1 MRSAARESS
10 RPTRCSLSRPST
22 RTGFASDGDRVLDE
36 RFTHLDLSL
45 EQPAQL
51 THSLCRQLTWRSSS
65 HQDSRDR
72 PRGIKDRWDKKA
84 EYRPC
89 VMWSRS
95 TEHQQQLPLALPPG
109 RRRRR
114 PALPTK
120 GENGLLHPLQEAL
133 CPWRVTTLVYSSGAD
148 PLYVHQGAFRLPE
161 RVRPLRRGQLRSGFA
176 VILQRCTAAARVFQ
190 CSFARIQLPPTGLAR
205 YSARRRHPASA
216 PPEGSRVSSLRPLAV
231 LCGSGGSCIRVA
243 F

>member
-1 MRSAARESS
+1 MRPPQRRWGPDSASDTSREIARSEKCCS
-10 RPTRCSLSRPST
+10 RKLARCSLSRPST

-45 EQPAQL
+45 EQPAQF

-120 GENGLLHPLQEAL
+120 GENRLLHPLQEGCFA
-133 CPWRVTTLVYSSGAD
+133 CAPEPRTGSDGAD
-148 PLYVHQGAFRLPE
+148 PLYVHQGVGQAASEQVP
-161 RVRPLRRGQLRSGFA
+161 RPQLD
-176 VILQRCTAAARVFQ
+176 
-190 CSFARIQLPPTGLAR
+190 LPP
-205 YSARRRHPASA
+205 RR
-216 PPEGSRVSSLRPLAV
+216 
-231 LCGSGGSCIRVA
+231 
-243 F
+243 